1 MVNGNLT
8 DGKWQMAKGKWQMG
22 WSSVK
27 LRGRRAKRVSKS
39 ELKGSHADMRRTAF
53 VLALLVTTMIGIRLQ
68 ASDAMKA
75 IVGSYL
81 EIQNQLATD
90 KIDGIKGPA
99 KSIGAQA
106 TRMGDAGR
114 NMAKAAAAIEKAADL
129 KAAREAFG
137 PLSEAV
143 IAAAKAEGWKD
154 VSDVKVAYCPMV
166 KHSWLQKEDQIR
178 NPYYGASMSTC
189 GEFQKK

>member
-1 MVNGNLT
+1 
-8 DGKWQMAKGKWQMG
+8 
-22 WSSVK
+22 
-27 LRGRRAKRVSKS
+27 
-39 ELKGSHADMRRTAF
+39 MRKTGL
-53 VLALLVTTMIGIRLQ
+53 VLALLVVTALGIQLH

-81 EIQNQLATD
+81 EIQNQLVSD
-90 KIDGIKGPA
+90 KISGVKAPA
-99 KSIGAQA
+99 KNITTQA
-106 TRMGDAGR
+106 ARMGDAGR
-114 NMAKAAAAIEKAADL
+114 DIAKAATALEQAADI

-154 VSDVKVAYCPMV
+154 ISDVKVAYCPMV